1 MNFEEFT
8 ETIRTGLVQVFEMN
22 DMDITVNKIVK
33 NNGIMLTGINIRQA
47 HTMVAPTFISMIFTE
62 KMWIK
67 RRLTTLY

>member
-47 HTMVAPTFISMIFTE
+47 HTMVAPTI
-62 KMWIK
+62 
-67 RRLTTLY
+67 